1 MFFGQESQP
10 GGSSSAPQFPQ
21 GQPPHFAP
29 QFRPGPQLFTKAHRC
44 SHDSLCDLSSL
55 DHTQGPSRS
64 LLVLWG
70 QIPPFSAAAQF
81 GTHVSSSTLW
91 FWRDCTL
98 VLEGLCLQQRRDM
111 QGLQLHLLQLL
122 TLLRRPWPAGVTR
135 YLLIPVV
142 LVDSLPVGSDFRR
155 QHTLLL
161 LYAFC

>member
-21 GQPPHFAP
+21 GPPPHFAP
-29 QFRPGPQLFTKAHRC
+29 QFRPGPQLFTTGPQMFAGQFVR
-44 SHDSLCDLSSL
+44 SQFAGPYSRPQPFTSSFV
-55 DHTQGPSRS
+55 GR
-64 LLVLWG
+64 
-70 QIPPFSAAAQF
+70 IPPFSAATQF

-91 FWRDCTL
+91 FWRDCTF
-98 VLEGLCLQQRRDM
+98 VLEGLCLQQIRDM

-142 LVDSLPVGSDFRR
+142 LVDSLPVGSDFRW